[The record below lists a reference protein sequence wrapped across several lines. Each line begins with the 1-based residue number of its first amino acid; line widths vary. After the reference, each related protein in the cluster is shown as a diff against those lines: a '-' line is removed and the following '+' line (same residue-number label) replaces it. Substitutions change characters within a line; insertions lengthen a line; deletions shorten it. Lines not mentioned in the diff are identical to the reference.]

1 MQLTGD
7 AALYTP
13 TALRRRSSS
22 VDAAA
27 DQPGPSTAR
36 NENLAFVSVRWVLG
50 SFDAFKGCITIIEHC
65 A

>member
-50 SFDAFKGCITIIEHC
+50 SFDAF
-65 A
+65 